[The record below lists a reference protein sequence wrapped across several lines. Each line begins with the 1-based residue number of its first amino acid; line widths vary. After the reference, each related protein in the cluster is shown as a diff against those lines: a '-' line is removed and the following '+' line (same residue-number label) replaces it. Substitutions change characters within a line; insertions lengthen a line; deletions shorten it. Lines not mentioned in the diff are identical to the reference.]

1 MHMTF
6 PHRVG
11 RLLGRLALGL
21 AVALPAA
28 AFAQADLPG
37 RVARI
42 GLQDGSAVVTANGQ
56 SAWSPTD
63 YNVPLTTG
71 ARIVSDPGART
82 ELHAGSTALRLLGRA
97 DLTFAQLDD
106 DNTRITLADG
116 GVSARVRDLHPGDRL
131 EINTPNLA
139 LVAQQ
144 PGEYRVDVDPR
155 ASSTRV
161 TVHSGVAQVFGEG
174 GESVIVNAHQQLLFG
189 GRRLA
194 RLGQGG
200 AYGRDAF
207 DQWVASRDA
216 AEDQSRTAR
225 YVSREIPGYHQLDQY
240 GDWSEDASYG
250 AVWFPRV
257 EVSDWAPYR
266 YGRWDWVE
274 PWGWTWVDDAPWGFA
289 PFHYGRWTQI
299 GPRWAWV
306 PGPLRPRP
314 AYAPALVGFVGG
326 GGNNWGVSLG
336 NGPRGAAWFP
346 LAPGE
351 RWEPHYGASSRYRS
365 RINPWDERERVRPP
379 ADHFHFQR
387 RPNAITVSPH
397 DQFGGADGQ
406 RRGRYFDGSRLPADQ
421 FGNSR
426 VVSPPPRAYVPGMQ
440 PLDGL
445 GMGVPRPDA
454 SSNSGMPP
462 RPDFSGSSRPR
473 PINGQG
479 MGKPRPDASNS
490 GMPWPHGQGMGMPRP
505 DGSNSGM
512 PPRPDGTGSGMP
524 RPHNGQGM
532 GMGMPRPDM
541 SNSGMPP
548 RPDGASMGM
557 PRPINGQGMGMP
569 RPDASVIG
577 MPRPDTADRDAQQRA
592 AQMQAQQREQ
602 QAHQQQLQRQQEA
615 AVEQQRQQMQMQ
627 QRQLQQQR
635 EQQHMLEQQRHRQM
649 QEQQMQQVRQ
659 QQMQQQQRQMQIQMP
674 PNPREPRSD
683 RSPEQRLGGMQ

>member
-6 PHRVG
+6 QHRVG
-11 RLLGRLALGL
+11 RLWGRLALGL
-21 AVALPAA
+21 AVVLPAA

-42 GLQDGSAVVTANGQ
+42 GLQEGSALVTANGQ
-56 SAWSPTD
+56 SSWSPTD

-106 DNTRITLADG
+106 DNTRISVADG
-116 GVSARVRDLHPGDRL
+116 GVSARVRDVHPGDRF

-144 PGEYRVDVDPR
+144 PGEYRVDVDLR

-161 TVHSGVAQVFGEG
+161 TVHSGVAQVFGES
-174 GESVIVNAHQQLLFG
+174 GESLTVNAHQQLVFA

-194 RLGQGG
+194 RIGPAS

-207 DQWVASRDA
+207 DQWAAARDA
-216 AEDQSRTAR
+216 AEDQSRAAR
-225 YVSREIPGYHQLDQY
+225 YVSREIPGYHQLDHY
-240 GDWSEDASYG
+240 GDWSEDPSYG

-326 GGNNWGVSLG
+326 AGSSWGISLG

-387 RPNAITVSPH
+387 RPNAITVAPH

-426 VVSPPPRAYVPGMQ
+426 VIAPPPRAYVPGMPMQ
-440 PLDGL
+440 NPIGL
-445 GMGVPRPDA
+445 
-454 SSNSGMPP
+454 PP
-462 RPDFSGSSRPR
+462 RP
-473 PINGQG
+473 N
-479 MGKPRPDASNS
+479 
-490 GMPWPHGQGMGMPRP
+490 GQGMGMPRP
-505 DGSNSGM
+505 DM
-512 PPRPDGTGSGMP
+512 A
-524 RPHNGQGM
+524 
-532 GMGMPRPDM
+532 
-541 SNSGMPP
+541 NSGMPP
-548 RPDGASMGM
+548 RPDGAGS
-557 PRPINGQGMGMP
+557 
-569 RPDASVIG
+569 G
-577 MPRPDTADRDAQQRA
+577 MPRPDTAERDAAQQRA

-602 QAHQQQLQRQQEA
+602 QARQQQLQRQQEA
-615 AVEQQRQQMQMQ
+615 AVEQQRQ
-627 QRQLQQQR
+627 
-635 EQQHMLEQQRHRQM
+635 RQM
-649 QEQQMQQVRQ
+649 QE
-659 QQMQQQQRQMQIQMP
+659 QQMQQQQRQMQNQMP
-674 PNPREPRSD
+674 PQPREQRSD
-683 RSPEQRLGGMQ
+683 RSPEQRQGGMQRPTQPRDNP